1 MLETQ
6 DLTIRFGGHVA
17 VDHVSCRF
25 APGTL
30 TSIVGPNGAGKTT
43 YFNLVSGQLP
53 ASVGRVLLGG
63 RDITP
68 LPAPLRTRAGLGRA
82 FQLTQLFPNLTVRE
96 NVRLAVQAREQGRA
110 AGLAGVGFLRS
121 IAPVWLD
128 RRAWIDEAEALLA
141 SVLLA
146 DRREAA
152 AASLPHGD
160 QRKLEVALLM
170 ALDPLVYMF
179 DEPTAGMSLDDAPV
193 VLDLIRGLKA
203 RKDRTILLVEHKMDV
218 VRELSDRIV
227 VLVNGKLVADGE
239 PAAVIASP
247 VVQQAYLG
255 GPAAEAGL
263 SAEPVGTPP
272 RPLPAERGGA

>member
-6 DLTIRFGGHVA
+6 GLTVRFGGHVA
-17 VDHVSCRF
+17 VDRVSCRF
-25 APGTL
+25 EPGTL

-43 YFNLVSGQLP
+43 YFNLISGQLP
-53 ASVGRVLLGG
+53 ASEGRVLLGG
-63 RDITP
+63 RDLTK

-82 FQLTQLFPNLTVRE
+82 FQLTQLFPNLSVRE
-96 NVRLAVQAREQGRA
+96 NVRLAVQAREQARG
-110 AGLAGVGFLRS
+110 AGLAGVAFLRS

-128 RRAWIDEAEALLA
+128 RRAWIDEADALLA

-146 DRREAA
+146 DKRDAA

-193 VLDLIRGLKA
+193 LLDLIRGLKV

-227 VLVNGKLVADGE
+227 VLVNGALVADGE

-255 GPAAEAGL
+255 VTSEEPA
-263 SAEPVGTPP
+263 
-272 RPLPAERGGA
+272 